1 MNSDERQMISDLFQ
15 RMRSYGPPDKDRDA
29 EALITQQI
37 RANPDAPYMLVQSV
51 LVQEQALEAA
61 NARLQDL
68 EDQLRSMEESAQP
81 RGGRS
86 GGFLGGF
93 WGNRGA
99 EEQRSSVPQVGA
111 RATPSV
117 YDRRSDD
124 GRSPWAQG
132 ANAQQAQSA
141 PAPAGGGFMRS
152 ALATAAGVAGGVL
165 VADSLRNMLGG
176 GAHASPSSSE
186 RDTHTQDAK
195 YTDERDN
202 DPGTERASHEDD
214 GNDPGYDSGGDGEIE
229 I

>member
-1 MNSDERQMISDLFQ
+1 MNSEERQLISDLFQ
-15 RMRSYGPPDKDRDA
+15 RMRSYGAPDKDRDA
-29 EALITQQI
+29 EALINQQI

-61 NARLQDL
+61 NARVQEL
-68 EDQLRSMEESAQP
+68 EEYLRSIEESSQP

-93 WGNRGA
+93 WGNRGG
-99 EEQRSSVPQVGA
+99 EEPRSSVPQVGA

-117 YDRRSDD
+117 YDRRED
-124 GRSPWAQG
+124 GRSPWAQSPPP
-132 ANAQQAQSA
+132 AQAQ
-141 PAPAGGGFMRS
+141 PAPAASGGGFMRS

-176 GAHASPSSSE
+176 GAHASPSSHQRE
-186 RDTHTQDAK
+186 TPADDAR
-195 YTDERDN
+195 YADERDN
-202 DPGTERASHEDD
+202 DPGTERASYEDD
-214 GNDPGYDSGGDGEIE
+214 GNDPGFDSGGDEIE